1 MIRPNYAPH
10 PAPST
15 TLKSLSALIKGYP
28 VSVTEQEIISFIV
41 DCINSGGHL
50 PSLKLLATEGLG
62 YSLGEINSAGGNS
75 CNFSLFLEGIVPKFV
90 LRLLN
95 NRGRVQ
101 YLFVSGLAKK
111 FILNAIRQANKG
123 AEDTPKVTA
132 YNVTQQ
138 QLRADPIV
146 NYFLKAAV
154 GNLNKALID
163 AGVIDHWC
171 DRENWPNNWI
181 DLDDAPLV
189 FELLKQRFCDP
200 DTGQW
205 ENTSVIRNS
214 PAGVKILNR
223 FNNSVSELIKH
234 FGDKGTP
241 ANTPKNYWKN
251 ISNCR
256 AALDKVVEDEFPDSK
271 LSKRKLLTKFSQKI
285 LNSRG
290 LCSLA
295 QTHGGIASLII
306 KCYPEYEFSYNEFSK
321 ASTENSFRLHSRLC
335 QLNLTCNQRTYN
347 EVEREIPKPAG
358 QRNPLRVDVSLV
370 LKLYLQG
377 VGDTHLRVFFEV
389 QGPQHTDEA
398 HFYAGDK
405 HDDIV
410 KNDATKLA
418 YAKSNGVAI
427 YLKPEDLYGPF
438 AIDNIKRRCLAQGL
452 DLDSLVYSPIPQN
465 TLTDY
470 WINEKLLHFK
480 VFTCQ

>member
-28 VSVTEQEIISFIV
+28 VSVSELEIVYFIF
-41 DCINSGGHL
+41 DNIKSGGHL
-50 PSLKLLATEGLG
+50 PSLKLLATDGLG

-75 CNFSLFLEGIVPKFV
+75 CNFSLFLEGIVPKLV

-111 FILNAIRQANKG
+111 IILNAIREANQG
-123 AEDTPKVTA
+123 AEDTPKITA

-138 QLRADPIV
+138 QLLSDPIV
-146 NYFLKAAV
+146 NYFFKAAV

-200 DTGQW
+200 NTGQW
-205 ENTSVIRNS
+205 ENTSVIRKS
-214 PAGVKILNR
+214 PAGVKILDR
-223 FNNSVSELIKH
+223 FKNSVPELITY
-234 FGDKGTP
+234 FGDIGTP

-251 ISNCR
+251 IANCR
-256 AALDKVVEDEFPDSK
+256 AALDRVIVEEFPYSK
-271 LSKRKLLTKFSQKI
+271 LLKRKLLTKFTQKI

-290 LCSLA
+290 LHSLA
-295 QTHGGIASLII
+295 PTHGGIALLII

-335 QLNLTCNQRTYN
+335 QLNLTCEQRAYN
-347 EVEREIPKPAG
+347 EVELTIPKPAG
-358 QRNPLRVDVSLV
+358 QRNPLRVDVSLM

-377 VGDTHLRVFFEV
+377 VGETHLRVFFEV
-389 QGPQHTDEA
+389 QGPQHTDET

-405 HDDIV
+405 HDNIV
-410 KNDATKLA
+410 KNDAKKLA
-418 YAKSNGVAI
+418 YANRNGVAI

-452 DLDSLVYSPIPQN
+452 DLDSLVYSPIPQKA
-465 TLTDY
+465 LIDY
-470 WINEKLLHFK
+470 WINEKLLHSK
-480 VFTCQ
+480 VFTFQ